1 MKATILPPKKCARN
15 FPLTALLPVHPDN
28 APNAIKDLLSPMENA
43 PKKLGKIQTAPDK
56 IQAESVFLAEISM
69 NLSMEIVSPL
79 DKILSAS
86 LALVNAELESV

>member
-43 PKKLGKIQTAPDK
+43 PKKLGKI
-56 IQAESVFLAEISM
+56 
-69 NLSMEIVSPL
+69 
-79 DKILSAS
+79 
-86 LALVNAELESV
+86 